1 MGIGDPKMAY
11 SKDYEVVKSVLTVD
25 MIEEMANY
33 MNDDEPKVTFTD
45 EQLDELSEMV
55 GDAVQAAIEDFLNQE
70 QTEDED

>member
-1 MGIGDPKMAY
+1 MAY

-45 EQLDELSEMV
+45 EQLDKLSEMV

-70 QTEDED
+70 KTEDED

>member
-1 MGIGDPKMAY
+1 MAY

-25 MIEEMANY
+25 MIEE
-33 MNDDEPKVTFTD
+33 EPKVTFTD

-70 QTEDED
+70 KTEDED

>member
-70 QTEDED
+70 KTEDED

>member
-11 SKDYEVVKSVLTVD
+11 SKDYKVVESVLTVD

-45 EQLDELSEMV
+45 EQLDRLSEMV
-55 GDAVQAAIEDFLNQE
+55 GDAVQGAIEDFLNHEE
-70 QTEDED
+70 QEDED

>member
-1 MGIGDPKMAY
+1 MAY

-70 QTEDED
+70 KTEDED

>member
-1 MGIGDPKMAY
+1 VGIGDPKMAY
-11 SKDYEVVKSVLTVD
+11 SKDYEVVNSVLTVD

-45 EQLDELSEMV
+45 EQLDQLSEMV
-55 GDAVQAAIEDFLNQE
+55 GDAVQSAIEDFLNQE

>member
-25 MIEEMANY
+25 MIEEMAHY

-70 QTEDED
+70 KTEDED

>member
-1 MGIGDPKMAY
+1 MAY